1 MRMHRQRAALP
12 GEEAVSALIDGQI
25 AGLIDRGLCGAVY
38 TQVSDVEEE
47 VNGILTY
54 DRKVCK
60 LRKKLAI
67 SAGAPYSK

>member
-1 MRMHRQRAALP
+1 MIQSLEP
-12 GEEAVSALIDGQI
+12 LIDQ
-25 AGLIDRGLCGAVY
+25 GLCAAVY

-60 LRKKLAI
+60 IGKKI
-67 SAGAPYSK
+67 SSI